1 MWREADYSTVS
12 VEVKNAWGYT
22 SIPQYIVMAWYLI
35 KQWLC
40 LHGVVL
46 S

>member
-1 MWREADYSTVS
+1 MLRMCGAIP
-12 VEVKNAWGYT
+12 AL
-22 SIPQYIVMAWYLI
+22 PQYVFMAWYLI

-40 LHGVVL
+40 LHGMVL